1 MVRVGKSGSRRALAL
16 LPLCLLLLAGL
27 LVPLPPGGPV
37 LAQIPSPAAPQTADG
52 AGQLFPQTGFRLG
65 APASDPFGE
74 YFVAR
79 GGVGTFGYPA
89 SRPFTLQGVRVQF
102 FQRYVMQELPSGV
115 GLLNI
120 LDEEYMPYT
129 DFGTAVIP
137 PVDPQVATGAPP
149 PGTPGYGQ
157 AVAAYLEST
166 VPNAW
171 EGQPVGFL
179 DAYLQTGV
187 RSGATDPAQQA
198 LLAVEV
204 LGFPT
209 SAPAPDP
216 RDPNFIYQ
224 RFQRSVLQY
233 NGANRQT
240 QPLLMADYFKSVITG
255 RELPPELSLQAQGS
269 RYYLQYRPGRPG
281 WVARPADLPDTDMTQ
296 AFEPE
301 DGQSGAPGAQPTAPL
316 APPTAVALATVP
328 PLPTSAAPPTP
339 VFIPP
344 PPTPILEGTPGTVGP
359 GGSALTTTTPTRN
372 PERPVIEG
380 TEPGGAFVGQ
390 DIVIRGRNFGD
401 QPGQVLF
408 TGKLATAQ
416 VWANDLI
423 VVTVP
428 AGAADGTVRIR
439 RPDGVLSNAVGFAPS
454 TTATPSPTGTTP
466 TPTLSPTPSPTV
478 TPTPT
483 PLRPTLT
490 AVEPDFGPV
499 GSSILIQGSGFVGT
513 TGNFLVGNLTAP
525 VQLWSDS
532 TITVLVPS
540 SADTQAQLTQR
551 IRVIRADGALVD
563 TVPISCF
570 IVSPGTPTASP
581 MTGGPQPTPTP
592 TPTPPA
598 AAGC

>member
-1 MVRVGKSGSRRALAL
+1 M
-16 LPLCLLLLAGL
+16 
-27 LVPLPPGGPV
+27 
-37 LAQIPSPAAPQTADG
+37 
-52 AGQLFPQTGFRLG
+52 
-65 APASDPFGE
+65 
-74 YFVAR
+74 
-79 GGVGTFGYPA
+79 GTFGYPV
-89 SRPFTLQGVRVQF
+89 SRPFTLQGLRVQF
-102 FQRYVMQELPSGV
+102 FQRYVMQELPTGV

-157 AVAAYLEST
+157 AVSDYIAAT
-166 VPNAW
+166 VPNTW

-187 RSGATDPAQQA
+187 RSGATDPTQQA
-198 LLAVEV
+198 LVAVEV

-233 NGANRQT
+233 NGATRQT

-255 RELPPELSLQAQGS
+255 RELPPELSMQAQGS
-269 RYYLQYRPGRPG
+269 RFFLQYRPGRPG
-281 WVARPADLPDTDMTQ
+281 WVARPA
-296 AFEPE
+296 EPPGHGHDHGLRAGGRAE
-301 DGQSGAPGAQPTAPL
+301 RDPRGPADGPAGPPYGRPPGPR
-316 APPTAVALATVP
+316 
-328 PLPTSAAPPTP
+328 AAPPD
-339 VFIPP
+339 VRRASHAGLYPP
-344 PPTPILEGTPGTVGP
+344 PPTPIGGGTPGTVAAN
-359 GGSALTTTTPTRN
+359 GSSLTTTTPTRN
-372 PERPVIEG
+372 PERPHIDG

-408 TGKLATAQ
+408 TGKLAMAQ

-454 TTATPSPTGTTP
+454 TTATPSPTGTTAHADP
-466 TPTLSPTPSPTV
+466 LPHALSYCLPHPHPAETHPD
-478 TPTPT
+478 
-483 PLRPTLT
+483 LR
-490 AVEPDFGPV
+490 
-499 GSSILIQGSGFVGT
+499 
-513 TGNFLVGNLTAP
+513 
-525 VQLWSDS
+525 
-532 TITVLVPS
+532 
-540 SADTQAQLTQR
+540 
-551 IRVIRADGALVD
+551 
-563 TVPISCF
+563 
-570 IVSPGTPTASP
+570 
-581 MTGGPQPTPTP
+581 
-592 TPTPPA
+592 
-598 AAGC
+598 